1 MAPPEHPTY
10 DVYAAIDIALA
21 EDAGDYGD
29 VSTLSTCAAG
39 ASRTRTCCPEPW
51 ALWPVGSHAA
61 HHLPSQCLARHMAN
75 AWNGTP
81 TLLCPPAPCRR
92 AEVTAPLPA
101 CRSVPEGTQARATFL
116 AKAPGVLAGVW
127 VAHAVFAR
135 VDPAVSLSWARSDG
149 DRVQPGEILGEA
161 QGSAR

>member
-1 MAPPEHPTY
+1 MGPPYGLLAAMQRTTCPRNALRGTWPT
-10 DVYAAIDIALA
+10 
-21 EDAGDYGD
+21 
-29 VSTLSTCAAG
+29 
-39 ASRTRTCCPEPW
+39 P
-51 ALWPVGSHAA
+51 
-61 HHLPSQCLARHMAN
+61 
-75 AWNGTP
+75 GTP

-161 QGSAR
+161 RGSAR